1 MGHSAWPALPS
12 PDAPS
17 GTLSRLSVQVA
28 AAESLPRLRVTRA
41 GWTGRRRQLSWFEV
55 GLLLAFSLVSVWVAA
70 LDLWQVLVH
79 GRVWTGADSLWGVD
93 QYQYQA
99 WVRAAS
105 QHLLVSNLFV
115 LHPTP
120 ADYFQPAIVISG
132 ALTALGVAPWLS
144 LLLWKPVA
152 VAAVFFA
159 FREYVN
165 RTVEGRGAR
174 AAALALALFFG
185 SYTIVYGSSGPIGD
199 LFVGFLAWGY
209 PFALLG
215 LAAMVGAL
223 IAYDRTRGAK
233 RLSWAPG
240 LFGAA
245 ASSVHPWNGALL
257 IAVVLGAEL
266 VMTRGRR
273 VTRAQLALPIRT
285 VALTAI
291 PLAYYVL
298 LGKAD
303 PSWRLAQ
310 AASKHSFPLWSI
322 VLELTP
328 LLLPALLAY
337 RRYPRSFIV
346 AATMFWP
353 LAAFAEFVVSTT
365 RFAATPVHAF
375 QGITLPLAVLAV
387 VGLRGVRFN
396 RLPFAAVLGALL
408 VAAFTIPGTVSELS
422 LAHRMVAFRPGD
434 NNFITKSEH
443 RALDYVADS
452 RRPGGVVTRVY
463 LGQLVP
469 GATGRRTF
477 VGDCLWSQ
485 PGCPARMGAVHELF
499 VGNPKPTVARRFV
512 AYLVSQDARFL
523 VEDCESTAKLDSV
536 LAPLITSVHRF
547 GCASVYEIG

>member
-1 MGHSAWPALPS
+1 M
-12 PDAPS
+12 
-17 GTLSRLSVQVA
+17 
-28 AAESLPRLRVTRA
+28 
-41 GWTGRRRQLSWFEV
+41 
-55 GLLLAFSLVSVWVAA
+55 LLAFSLVSVWVAA
-70 LDLWQVLVH
+70 LDLWQVAVH

-93 QYQYQA
+93 QFQYQA

-105 QHLLVSNLFV
+105 QHVLVSNLFV

-120 ADYFQPAIVISG
+120 SDYFQPAIAISG

-144 LLLWKPVA
+144 LLLWKPIA
-152 VAAVFFA
+152 VVAVFFA
-159 FREYVN
+159 AREYLY
-165 RTVEGRGAR
+165 RTVEGRAAR

-185 SYTIVYGSSGPIGD
+185 SYTIVYGSVGPIGD

-215 LAAMVGAL
+215 LAAMLGSL
-223 IAYDRTRGAK
+223 LAYDRARGA
-233 RLSWAPG
+233 RRPSWIPG
-240 LFGAA
+240 VLGAA

-257 IAVVLGAEL
+257 IAVVLAAEL
-266 VMTRGRR
+266 AMGGRRR

-285 VALTAI
+285 VGLTAI
-291 PLAYYVL
+291 PLIYYVL

-322 VLELTP
+322 ALELAP

-337 RRYPRSFIV
+337 RRYPATFLR
-346 AATMFWP
+346 AATMVWP

-375 QGITLPLAVLAV
+375 QGITLPLAVLAI
-387 VGLRGVRFN
+387 VGLRDIGFK
-396 RLPFAAVLGALL
+396 RLPYSLVLGGVL
-408 VAAFTIPGTVSELS
+408 VAAFTVPATVSELS

-434 NNFITKSEH
+434 NNFITKSEQQ
-443 RALDYVADS
+443 ALDYVADS

-463 LGQLVP
+463 LGQLIP
-469 GATGRRTF
+469 GRTGRRTY

-485 PGCPARMGAVHELF
+485 PGCPARMGDVHDLF
-499 VGNPKPTVARRFV
+499 VGNPKPAVARRFV
-512 AYLVSQDARFL
+512 AYLVSRDARFL
-523 VEDCESTAKLDSV
+523 VEDCESNAKLDDV
-536 LAPLITSVHRF
+536 LAPLITSVHHI
-547 GCASVYEIG
+547 GCASVYELR